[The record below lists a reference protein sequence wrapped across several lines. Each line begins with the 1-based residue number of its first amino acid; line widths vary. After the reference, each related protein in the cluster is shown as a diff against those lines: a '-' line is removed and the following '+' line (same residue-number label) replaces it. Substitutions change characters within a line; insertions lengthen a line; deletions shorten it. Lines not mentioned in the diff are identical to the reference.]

1 MNHTDHHKPCSM
13 TVLRV
18 FPRRGADE
26 EERGDSMA
34 EKEAQ
39 RENMSGE
46 GSMCGQLQEK
56 HSNRA
61 WPSPGSLILS
71 FWGKVLSRKDEFYTI
86 LVPGA
91 WHGWS

>member
-1 MNHTDHHKPCSM
+1 M

-26 EERGDSMA
+26 EERGDIMA

-46 GSMCGQLQEK
+46 GSSVWAAAGEALQQGLAFPRKPYLKLLGQSSEQE
-56 HSNRA
+56 R
-61 WPSPGSLILS
+61 
-71 FWGKVLSRKDEFYTI
+71 
-86 LVPGA
+86 
-91 WHGWS
+91 